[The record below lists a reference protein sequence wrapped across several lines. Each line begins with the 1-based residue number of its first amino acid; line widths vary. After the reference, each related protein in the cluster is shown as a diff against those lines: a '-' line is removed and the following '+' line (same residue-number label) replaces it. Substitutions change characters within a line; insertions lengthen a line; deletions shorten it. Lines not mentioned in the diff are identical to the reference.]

1 MNSIRKQKPSS
12 TSEVSASPVLSL
24 AAPFLEDGT
33 LIFPWGRSSPNS
45 PRTVNYLQY
54 VFSLPSI
61 QRTRA
66 ILRLLGMA
74 KYRPRRLLTLALGK
88 RQRSLNDF
96 LGPYGAVPDG
106 RHHYRRALDNRRGY
120 HNQDYQEY
128 QEEMWPL

>member
-1 MNSIRKQKPSS
+1 M
-12 TSEVSASPVLSL
+12 SASPVLSL
-24 AAPFLEDGT
+24 AAPFLEAGT

-74 KYRPRRLLTLALGK
+74 KYRPLRLLIQALG
-88 RQRSLNDF
+88 RRP
-96 LGPYGAVPDG
+96 PYSRAHLCDDYHLCDYHGQSGGD
-106 RHHYRRALDNRRGY
+106 HYRRALDNRRGY
-120 HNQDYQEY
+120 QNPDYQKY
-128 QEEMWPL
+128 QEEMWPQ